1 MVVVGRAA
9 NGVGAQDALLELVR
23 STAPDV
29 LVVGVSESDVTAQLL
44 PLLAER
50 PCMSVLGIDAAQ
62 GVAHVYKLRPNRIAL
77 GAVSPDEV
85 ATAIRRV
92 ARPIRLV

>member
-1 MVVVGRAA
+1 MVVVGRTAK
-9 NGVGAQDALLELVR
+9 GLGSQDALLELVR

-29 LVVGVSESDVTAQLL
+29 LVLGVSEADPTAQLL

-50 PCMSVLGIDAAQ
+50 ASMSVVGIDAAR
-62 GVAHVYKLRPNRIAL
+62 GVGHVFELRPNRIAL
-77 GAVSPDEV
+77 GAVSPEDV
-85 ATAIRRV
+85 ATAIRRA